1 MEEYRSNSN
10 KSEQMAQH
18 AEKKRVESVVAGGA
32 KVKKK
37 GESTESMSIMT
48 NLFCN
53 KKKRN
58 NN

>member
-10 KSEQMAQH
+10 KSKQMTQQ

-37 GESTESMSIMT
+37 GALGSYFISIIP
-48 NLFCN
+48 
-53 KKKRN
+53 
-58 NN
+58 